1 MQKRMQMQM
10 PMCQKPER
18 DDVLWYAA
26 GTKGAAR
33 IRAALLL

>member
-1 MQKRMQMQM
+1 MQMRMQMQM

-18 DDVLWYAA
+18 DDTLWYAA
-26 GTKGAAR
+26 STKRAAR